1 MITEMLLLYAGYST
15 YNYFKNLDLYHF
27 KYEFN
32 EIMKGLGIKN
42 KLEQTFK
49 IKRIYKASY
58 GYKSQIQIPNGF
70 SLSKLESNIA
80 MFQDTLNGLLP

>member
-15 YNYFKNLDLYHF
+15 YNYLKNLDLHHF

-42 KLEQTFK
+42 K
-49 IKRIYKASY
+49 
-58 GYKSQIQIPNGF
+58 
-70 SLSKLESNIA
+70 
-80 MFQDTLNGLLP
+80 